1 MLSNITVYSKTDC
14 PYCKKVCELFDALKI
29 NYVVYRLDEHFSKRS
44 FFNEFGEG
52 TTFPQVTIGARTIG
66 GSKETVTYL
75 KQNGLV

>member
-1 MLSNITVYSKTDC
+1 M
-14 PYCKKVCELFDALKI
+14 
-29 NYVVYRLDEHFSKRS
+29 YRLDEHFSKKA
-44 FFNEFGEG
+44 FYNEFGEG